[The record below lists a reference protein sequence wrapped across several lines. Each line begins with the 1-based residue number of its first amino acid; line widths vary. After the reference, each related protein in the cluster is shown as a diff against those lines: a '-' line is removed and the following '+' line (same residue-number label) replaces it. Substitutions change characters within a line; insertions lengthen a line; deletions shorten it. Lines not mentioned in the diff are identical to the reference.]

1 MKTKV
6 ILAVMATTVTGFLLG
21 WLIFG
26 IALADF
32 YKTNTTFYQGLMKDP
47 PAFLGFIIG
56 SLSFGVLIVYI
67 FDRWAKIGNF
77 LHGLL
82 AGMFIYFLIV
92 LAFDMFA
99 YGGMNL
105 FSPTLLIVDILANT
119 VLGGLVGGVA
129 GLILG
134 LGKKESGN

>member
-1 MKTKV
+1 
-6 ILAVMATTVTGFLLG
+6 
-21 WLIFG
+21 
-26 IALADF
+26 
-32 YKTNTTFYQGLMKDP
+32 
-47 PAFLGFIIG
+47 
-56 SLSFGVLIVYI
+56 
-67 FDRWAKIGNF
+67 
-77 LHGLL
+77 
-82 AGMFIYFLIV
+82 MFIYFLIV